1 MVELELTLMAQGP
14 DPAGDLRAL
23 LERFEAEERT
33 RVHVTVHSW
42 ETGWAE
48 IVKVALYG
56 HGPDLSDVGTT
67 WIGNLSAMNALRP
80 FAPADVSA
88 FGGQGAFLP
97 AAWQSGVLRGE
108 PEVWAIPWLAD
119 TRVIYYRRDL
129 LEDAG
134 IDPATAFRTHGDLA
148 LTLETLQARGHAIP
162 WSVPSTAT
170 LNTVHL
176 AASWVWG
183 AGGDFVTADGRQF
196 VLAHDAAMA
205 GLRAYFGLARFLAP
219 AARGLDASQANELF
233 LSGRAA
239 VSISGP
245 WTWAI
250 GINRQQAMAPEFARH
265 VGAAVPPGVPFV
277 GGSSLVL
284 WRHSPHDRDA
294 LRLIRL
300 LTNPVVQAG
309 YSQRVGLLPTRLDV
323 LDTPPFTTDPLGAVM
338 GRALRTGRAFP
349 TLRLWGLV
357 EEKVSAAL
365 ARVWGDVLAAPGADL
380 DTLIHKHLDP
390 LTTQLSRTLANH

>member
-1 MVELELTLMAQGP
+1 MVELELTLMGQGP

-33 RVHVTVHSW
+33 RVHVTVYSW
-42 ETGWAE
+42 ETGWTE

-67 WIGNLSAMNALRP
+67 WIGNLGAMNALRP
-80 FAPADVSA
+80 LAAADVSA
-88 FGGQGAFLP
+88 CGGQGAFLP
-97 AAWQSGVLRGE
+97 AAWQSGVLRDA

-129 LEDAG
+129 LEAAG
-134 IDPATAFRTHGDLA
+134 IDPVTAFRTHGDLER
-148 LTLETLQARGHAIP
+148 TLETLLSHGHAMP
-162 WSVPSTAT
+162 WAVPSTAT
-170 LNTVHL
+170 LNTVHIV
-176 AASWVWG
+176 ASWVWG
-183 AGGDFVTADGRQF
+183 AGGDFVTGDGRQF
-196 VLAHDAAMA
+196 ILTRDAAMA
-205 GLRAYFGLARFLAP
+205 GLRAYFGLARFLTP
-219 AARGLDASQANELF
+219 AARGLGATQASDLF
-233 LSGRAA
+233 LSGHAA
-239 VSISGP
+239 MCISGP

-250 GINRQQAMAPEFARH
+250 GMNRQQAMAPEIARH
-265 VGAAVPPGVPFV
+265 VGAAVPPGIPFV

-323 LDTPPFTTDPLGAVM
+323 LDTPLFTTDPLGSVM
-338 GRALRTGRAFP
+338 SQALRSGRAFP

-357 EEKVSAAL
+357 EEKVSAVL
-365 ARVWGDVLAAPGADL
+365 ARVWSDVLAAPEANL

-390 LTTQLSRTLANH
+390 LTMQLNRTLANH